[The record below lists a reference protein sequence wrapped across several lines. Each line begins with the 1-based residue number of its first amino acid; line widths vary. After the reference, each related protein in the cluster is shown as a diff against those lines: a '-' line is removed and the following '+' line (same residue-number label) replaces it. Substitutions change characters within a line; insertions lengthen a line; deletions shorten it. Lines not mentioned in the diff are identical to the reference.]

1 MESYGEVLEQITYV
15 PTFRSLKLRYE
26 QNQERFKERSTIDT
40 VPALLR
46 NSRYR
51 RDPRQLDEDEE
62 MWFND
67 EDEIEDGEAV
77 VPASS
82 SPDIA
87 GRKAEA
93 ELDSLGKSQFKSR
106 SLRRRVEEA
115 RGDFRLRLQP

>member
-1 MESYGEVLEQITYV
+1 MVENYGDVLEQITYV
-15 PTFRSLKLRYE
+15 PTFRSLKLKYE
-26 QNQERFKERSTIDT
+26 QNQERFKERSAVDT

-77 VPASS
+77 VPAST
-82 SPDIA
+82 SPDLT
-87 GRKAEA
+87 GRKAESD
-93 ELDSLGKSQFKSR
+93 LDSIGKL
-106 SLRRRVEEA
+106 SLESFILYSA
-115 RGDFRLRLQP
+115 KLHY